1 MIRLRKPLSY
11 YKEKYNTYLYG
22 LNKLYLLMEKQHNR
36 GQEGAG
42 LGCVYM
48 HAKPGEEYIFRE
60 RALGSSA
67 ISEIF
72 ARVKQQ
78 ISVAQSHG
86 VDEIDHP
93 FVGEVYMGHLRYST
107 TGRKGISYVHPFLR
121 RNNWRSRNLMLCGNF
136 NMTNVDEIFSDIVSR
151 GQHPR
156 VYSDTAILLEQLGES
171 LDKANSTIYHK
182 YCQQGID
189 GIELARK
196 IEDNIDMRE
205 VLENPASTWDGG
217 YVICGAIG
225 SGDIFVL
232 RDPHGIR
239 PAFYYCDDE
248 IFVAASERPVLQTA
262 LNIPRREVHEL
273 DPGAAITVNKAG
285 DVKITQILPQL
296 KNERCSFERIY
307 FSRGSDADIYKERKE
322 LGRNLA
328 PQIVK
333 AVNGDLDH
341 TVLSFIPNT
350 AETAYIGMIE
360 GIDSFL
366 QEKKK
371 KEIMALDAKAPDYA
385 ERLSKILNKRLR
397 AEKIA
402 IKDIK
407 LRTFIAEGESRNE
420 LAAHVYDVTYGQI
433 QNNVDNLVIID
444 DSIVRGTTL
453 RQSIL
458 RILDRLHPK
467 KIVIVSSSPQVRY
480 PDYYGIDM
488 SRMAEF
494 CAFRAAIQL
503 LKEQGKQCIID
514 GVYRKSKAQEGKPKE
529 EVVNYVTEIYKP
541 FSQEE
546 VSAKIAEMLT
556 DDDINAQVQ
565 IIYQSIEGLHKS
577 IPNNPGDWYFSG
589 NYPTPG
595 GNKMVNQ
602 AFINWYEGNTMKR

>member
-60 RALGSSA
+60 RALGSGA

-205 VLENPASTWDGG
+205 VLEKPASTWDGG

-371 KEIMALDAKAPDYA
+371 KEIMALDAKAPDYG

-577 IPNNPGDWYFSG
+577 IPNNPGNWYFSG

>member
-371 KEIMALDAKAPDYA
+371 KEIMALDAKAPDYG